1 MPEYTEISTVGAGV
15 VELTAANWPEMVTRS
30 PVPVLVVF
38 GAQWC
43 PHCRAMAPVI
53 ASVAQEY
60 AGSLVVGEV
69 NTDRER
75 QLSREFSVHGIP
87 QIMLFDKGEAVER
100 PPAGG
105 MSTKQLLAL
114 IGRHLPKA
122 THAEAPARPAFWG
135 TTPVELQSYLNMRA
149 MSYADRFLTPSEDK
163 RLLRALVAANS
174 ESLTI
179 AQLVLPHMAM
189 FAASADE
196 VGRDGP
202 DGVIEFK
209 AALESS
215 LGVGFDPI
223 IIAAIISA
231 VMMLIQTCPLRPVR
245 PGDLKPARVAPVR
258 RVQRAILCASI
269 RREAASAGAQLTYEQ
284 GFRYADLAYALADA
298 ASDDSLRALISDCGR
313 SAE

>member
-43 PHCRAMAPVI
+43 PHCRAMAPAV
-53 ASVAQEY
+53 AAVAQEY

-105 MSTKQLLAL
+105 MSTTQLLAL
-114 IGRHLPKA
+114 IGRHMSGCMQ
-122 THAEAPARPAFWG
+122 AEAPARPSLG
-135 TTPVELQSYLNMRA
+135 TTAPELQAYLNLRA
-149 MSYADRFLTPSEDK
+149 MSYADRFLTPTEDK

-179 AQLVLPHMAM
+179 AQMVLPHMAM
-189 FAASADE
+189 FAATPDE

-202 DGVIEFK
+202 DGVLALK

-215 LGVGFDPI
+215 LGAGFDPL
-223 IIAAIISA
+223 IIAAVISA
-231 VMMLIQTCPLRPVR
+231 IMMLVQNCPLRPVR

-269 RREAASAGAQLTYEQ
+269 RREAASAGVQLTYEQ
-284 GFRYADLAYALADA
+284 GFKYADLAYTLADS